1 MENPAVCEDA
11 LGISSGQALIKLFE
25 NDGNY
30 ALVVAGQDA
39 MDTRLASEIVAN
51 WDDYELTG
59 TEMVATTVSASS
71 LTVEAVE

>member
-1 MENPAVCEDA
+1 
-11 LGISSGQALIKLFE
+11 
-25 NDGNY
+25 
-30 ALVVAGQDA
+30 